1 MLFDYLAKKNHN
13 LQHDARVTNSW
24 APMKFMRLLSF
35 PLPFAISAIHFSCFL
50 SKTETF
56 ISLTMINYLFPQMF
70 QANSDRFTVVKN
82 VLHSPIITRFIRI
95 RPETWNGRISMRT
108 EFYGCKKGIV
118 ELVPY
123 FLNAKLVHQTTI
135 VY

>member
-1 MLFDYLAKKNHN
+1 MALIF
-13 LQHDARVTNSW
+13 
-24 APMKFMRLLSF
+24 
-35 PLPFAISAIHFSCFL
+35 
-50 SKTETF
+50 
-56 ISLTMINYLFPQMF
+56 FPQIF

-82 VLHSPIITRFIRI
+82 VFHSPIITRFIRI
-95 RPETWNGRISMRT
+95 HPETWNGRISMRT

-118 ELVPY
+118 ELDPY